1 MTKEQERLHE
11 IAQRKA
17 ELLTE
22 VGKPDTTT
30 ERLAQIKTEADTLA
44 HEEAELRS
52 RLDLAGQL
60 KPQEPQDRTGAPSR
74 LEARA
79 NTLRATGCM
88 SMPLFWQQRSLLVS
102 SGSVAMPTAVAT
114 EIGELPAAMSSIV
127 DDVEA
132 IDATGTGS
140 WRFPYK
146 KTDAVA
152 AAHAEGSAYAGTGA
166 TYGYVDAAP
175 ADWGVLDEISE
186 MVGRMTNV
194 AYMTSMQSSAY
205 LALRRYAKNAI
216 VKAVLDSSLL
226 ETRNSV
232 ALDATYLRNVV
243 LNFGADESVGGG
255 TKLYLCKADL
265 ATLGAVRGTNEKKP
279 VFEIAFT
286 DENNG
291 TIKDGG
297 LSVSFSILSDLTA
310 GQQLY
315 GQPRSIKLPM
325 WGPYQIRTDNGG
337 EYFQRGMIGI
347 RANAQANAVL
357 AVYHGMQLIK
367 QAATGD

>member
-22 VGKPDTTT
+22 VGKPETTT
-30 ERLAQIKTEADTLA
+30 ERLAQIKTEADALTR
-44 HEEAELRS
+44 EEAELRS
-52 RLDLAGQL
+52 RMDLTGQL
-60 KPQEPQDRTGAPSR
+60 KPRGDENRRGGTPSH
-74 LEARA
+74 LETRA
-79 NTLRATGCM
+79 NGLRATGRL
-88 SMPLFWQQRSLLVS
+88 SMPLFWEQRSLLVS
-102 SGSVAMPTAVAT
+102 SGTVALPTSVST
-114 EIGELPAAMSSIV
+114 EIGELPGAMSSIV
-127 DDVEA
+127 DDVDA

-152 AAHAEGSAYAGTGA
+152 ATHVEGQKYAGTGA

-175 ADWGVLDEISE
+175 SDWGVLDEISE
-186 MVGRMTNV
+186 MVSRMTNV

-205 LALRRYAKNAI
+205 LALRRYAKAEI
-216 VKAVLDSSLL
+216 VKAVLASDLL
-226 ETRNSV
+226 DTKAGV
-232 ALDATYLRNVV
+232 ALDATYLRNVA
-243 LNFGADESVGGG
+243 LNFGADESVAGG

-279 VFEIAFT
+279 VFEISFS

-291 TIKDGG
+291 TIQDGG
-297 LSVSFSILSDLTA
+297 LSVRFSILSDLTP

-315 GQPRSIKLPM
+315 GQPRSIKMPM
-325 WGPYQIRTDNGG
+325 WGPYEIRTDNSG
-337 EYFQRGMIGI
+337 EYFARGMIGI
-347 RANAQANAVL
+347 RANAQAAAVL

-367 QAATGD
+367 QAAA